1 MLTALSQHR
10 ADLGRRLVA
19 GADDALL
26 GALVQ
31 AGDADG
37 EPARDEREV
46 TGEAEAA
53 LEEFD
58 PPPGSASSRGL

>member
-1 MLTALSQHR
+1 MV
-10 ADLGRRLVA
+10 DLVLKDAGVPAA
-19 GADDALL
+19 GADVALL